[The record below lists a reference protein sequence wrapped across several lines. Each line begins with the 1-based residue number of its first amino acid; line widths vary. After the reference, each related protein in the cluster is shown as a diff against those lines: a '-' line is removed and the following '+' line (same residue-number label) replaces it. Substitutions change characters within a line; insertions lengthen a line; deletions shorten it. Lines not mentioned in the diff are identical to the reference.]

1 MPLIGGWN
9 ETSPKKNRGFRV
21 KLKWEKIKLWCFHHW
36 RMLVV
41 AALLII
47 SYAVGRGKVK
57 VYKTQL
63 TMARE
68 LYKKEIDAIETAS
81 KNKGELQ
88 MTANLK
94 YKRALE
100 IANKTA
106 MESSD
111 HIELVKAERVRR
123 LIEANKEDPEKID
136 RILAEE
142 FGILI
147 MTHEDK

>member
-1 MPLIGGWN
+1 M
-9 ETSPKKNRGFRV
+9 
-21 KLKWEKIKLWCFHHW
+21 KLAWEKIKLWCFHHW

-100 IANKTA
+100 IAKKTA
-106 MESSD
+106 TESNN
-111 HIELVKAERVRR
+111 HAELLRAERVR
-123 LIEANKEDPEKID
+123 LLVEENKDDPDKID